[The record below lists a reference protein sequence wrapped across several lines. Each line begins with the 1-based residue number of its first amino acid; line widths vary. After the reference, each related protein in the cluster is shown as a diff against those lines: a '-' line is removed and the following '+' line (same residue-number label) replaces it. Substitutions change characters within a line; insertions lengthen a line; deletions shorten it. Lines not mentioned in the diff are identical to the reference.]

1 MYLFLPLQLGESPV
15 LVELEGGAEEDE
27 GEGEGGVE
35 GQGEVGGGLGLVG
48 DAEGVEEVLAGDQHG
63 ALGVG

>member
-35 GQGEVGGGLGLVG
+35 RQGEVGGGLGLVG